1 MNASLNAVEQARATA
16 IDLAIKFGPKV
27 LAAMLILTLGFLVGR
42 WLAKWLEKALLH
54 LDMEPPVRQLLVRIG
69 RIVVFLL
76 FGIMALQNLGVEL
89 LPLIAGLG
97 VAGAGIAFAMQ
108 GLLSNLIA
116 GMTIIMT
123 KPFRVGEYIGI
134 AGVEGTVDSITLFQ
148 STLTHADRS
157 RVVVPNRKIVG
168 EILHNYGKIRQL
180 DVQVG
185 VGYETDLTA
194 ALALVQEILNANPRV
209 LRDVAPAIG
218 VARLADSSVNIAIKP
233 WVSVSDYGAA
243 AGEVNKAVLETFRTR
258 GISIPFPQREIRM
271 LNTAA

>member
-16 IDLAIKFGPKV
+16 IDLAIKFGPKL
-27 LAAMLILTLGFLVGR
+27 LAALLILTVGFLVGR

-54 LDMEPPVRQLLVRIG
+54 LEMEPPVRQLLVRIG
-69 RIVVFLL
+69 RVAVFLL
-76 FGIMALQNLGVEL
+76 FGIMAMQNLGVEL

-97 VAGAGIAFAMQ
+97 VAGAGVAFAMQ

-123 KPFRVGEYIGI
+123 KPFRVGEYVGI
-134 AGVEGTVDSITLFQ
+134 VGVEGTVDSITLFQ
-148 STLTHADRS
+148 TTLTHADRS

-180 DVQVG
+180 DVTVG
-185 VGYETDLTA
+185 VSYDTDLTA
-194 ALALVQEILNANPRV
+194 ALALVQDVLNANSRV

-218 VARLADSSVNIAIKP
+218 VARIADSSISIAIKP
-233 WVSVSDYGAA
+233 WVAVTDYGAA
-243 AGEVNKAVLETFRTR
+243 AGEVNMAVVEAFRAR
-258 GISIPFPQREIRM
+258 GIAIPFPQREIRI
-271 LNTAA
+271 LSTAA